1 MAPGVHPSNRGTEK
15 NCPDAYPAVAGGAFR
30 PRPPRWRPT
39 LSGSAWKPIAVHR
52 WSARAVEWVVEGPG
66 DWKPPLVPATI
77 ATTEIWRG
85 RRMAGSHL
93 AAVTVGRLRPQLAWS
108 LPPST
113 APLATTRPD
122 LPANVLEAV
131 TRFAE

>member
-1 MAPGVHPSNRGTEK
+1 MAVTVKQTEEL
-15 NCPDAYPAVAGGAFR
+15 PDAYPASPEG
-30 PRPPRWRPT
+30 
-39 LSGSAWKPIAVHR
+39 LSAKAAALEADFIWQRMEAYCVHR

-85 RRMAGSHL
+85 GEWQE
-93 AAVTVGRLRPQLAWS
+93 VT
-108 LPPST
+108 LPPSLWGGFVLNWHGPYRFTGT
-113 APLATTRPD
+113 AGDDEAD

-131 TRFAE
+131 TRLAE